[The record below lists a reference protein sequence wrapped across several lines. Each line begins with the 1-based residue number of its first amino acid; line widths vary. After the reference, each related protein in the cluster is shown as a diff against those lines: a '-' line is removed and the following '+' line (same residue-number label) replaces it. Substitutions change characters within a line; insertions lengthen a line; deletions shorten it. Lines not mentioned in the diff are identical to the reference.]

1 MKEMKKYL
9 DLIPIS
15 ARQRKRQSRMT
26 RLCIILAVFLVA
38 SIFSMADMEIQ
49 AQIYRTIQD
58 YGSWHAVF
66 GGLTR
71 NRSAWSGKG
80 QRWNH
85 QPGMQRRTTGW
96 IRDTR

>member
-49 AQIYRTIQD
+49 AQIYRTVQD
-58 YGSWHAVF
+58 YGSWHAV
-66 GGLTR
+66 L
-71 NRSAWSGKG
+71 APW
-80 QRWNH
+80 
-85 QPGMQRRTTGW
+85 
-96 IRDTR
+96 